1 MLRQGSPRLKGKP
14 DMTAGCYIVSQSL
27 CYSAVR
33 LNPGPRVYAS
43 ADKDMDDTALL
54 VKAAG
59 GLGLFLLGML
69 IMTEGLRTLAGDAI
83 RHFLM
88 KFTRTPLSGAATGAI
103 TTAVLQSSSAT
114 TVAAVGFV
122 GAGLLAFPAA
132 LGIIF
137 GANIGTTITGWLVV
151 LLGFKLKV
159 GTLMLPVILAGTLLK
174 LFTHGRRA
182 AAGYSLAGFGLIFIG
197 IDYMQ
202 TGMSGFDTLIS
213 PDLLPD
219 DTLGGRLILVLLGM
233 LATVITQSSSAGVA
247 TTLTFLFAGMI
258 SFHQAAALVI
268 GMDIGTTFT
277 ALLAT
282 IGGTTGAR
290 RTGLS
295 HVIYNI
301 ITAILALLLIDLYV
315 ATWESLAPGMLL
327 TQGEI
332 ALVAFHTLFN
342 ILGVILILPFTG
354 LFARLMTTA
363 LPDRRPPWTR
373 ELEPA
378 LLEQPSLALDA
389 AQSVIAGLFDDLITH
404 IHQILQHNPGSAD
417 LAQLQGILDETEAYL
432 DRIHLDSG
440 YAVEHERLLSLLH
453 ALDHLQRLHERSEE
467 DEDRAMTTG
476 KAPRLSEIHTLLLAE
491 VDRLRSDIAANNW
504 QQAWQ
509 HAEQTAQAIQQ
520 LQQPLRVRIVTDT
533 ASGQL
538 SVPESTDRL
547 EAIRWAVRVSHH
559 LARITHHLER
569 AANAAGKTAS

>member
-1 MLRQGSPRLKGKP
+1 M
-14 DMTAGCYIVSQSL
+14 
-27 CYSAVR
+27 
-33 LNPGPRVYAS
+33 
-43 ADKDMDDTALL
+43 
-54 VKAAG
+54 
-59 GLGLFLLGML
+59 
-69 IMTEGLRTLAGDAI
+69 
-83 RHFLM
+83 
-88 KFTRTPLSGAATGAI
+88 
-103 TTAVLQSSSAT
+103 
-114 TVAAVGFV
+114 
-122 GAGLLAFPAA
+122 
-132 LGIIF
+132 
-137 GANIGTTITGWLVV
+137 
-151 LLGFKLKV
+151 
-159 GTLMLPVILAGTLLK
+159 
-174 LFTHGRRA
+174 
-182 AAGYSLAGFGLIFIG
+182 
-197 IDYMQ
+197 
-202 TGMSGFDTLIS
+202 
-213 PDLLPD
+213 
-219 DTLGGRLILVLLGM
+219 
-233 LATVITQSSSAGVA
+233 
-247 TTLTFLFAGMI
+247 
-258 SFHQAAALVI
+258 
-268 GMDIGTTFT
+268 
-277 ALLAT
+277 
-282 IGGTTGAR
+282 
-290 RTGLS
+290 S
-295 HVIYNI
+295 HVIYNV

-315 ATWESLAPGMLL
+315 ATWESLAPGKLL

-363 LPDRRPPWTR
+363 LPERRPPWTR

-467 DEDRAMTTG
+467 DEDRAMTAG
-476 KAPRLSEIHTLLLAE
+476 KAPRLGEIHTLLLAE
-491 VDRLRSDIAANNW
+491 VDRLQRDIAANNW

-509 HAEQTAQAIQQ
+509 HAGQTALAIQQ